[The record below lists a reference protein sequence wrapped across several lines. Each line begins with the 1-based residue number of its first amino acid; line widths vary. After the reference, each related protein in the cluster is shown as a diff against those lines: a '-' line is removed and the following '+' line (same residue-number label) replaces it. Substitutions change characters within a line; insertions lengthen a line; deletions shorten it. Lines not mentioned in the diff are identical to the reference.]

1 MSFRPWLRSLEQRCL
16 RPLGRLARRSVA
28 ARPPSRIERL
38 ERRVEELE
46 DLVRELTGLAWLR
59 LDDARQAGPDGAA
72 AREAA

>member
-1 MSFRPWLRSLEQRCL
+1 MSLRLWLRSLEQRCL
-16 RPLGRLARRSVA
+16 RPLGRLARRSAA

-59 LDDARQAGPDGAA
+59 LDEGREAGPDGAA
-72 AREAA
+72 REAA